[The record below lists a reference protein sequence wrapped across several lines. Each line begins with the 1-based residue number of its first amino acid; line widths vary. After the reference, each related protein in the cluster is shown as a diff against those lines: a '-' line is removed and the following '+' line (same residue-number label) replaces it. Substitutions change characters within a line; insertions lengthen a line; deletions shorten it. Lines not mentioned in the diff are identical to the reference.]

1 MSDYLNELNDDQ
13 KKAVLHKNGPLIV
26 IAGAGSGKTRV
37 LTYRIVH
44 LINEGVDPFN
54 ILALTFTNKAAKEMK
69 KRISQSV
76 GDSIAKNIWMGT
88 FHSVFARILRSEASF
103 IGYPTSFTIYDT
115 QDSERLVSNIIK
127 ELKLNKDNYKAK
139 QIRNRI
145 SSLKNNF
152 ISPEKY
158 YSVPDLV
165 EQDKISKREEF
176 VTIYK
181 RYNDRCFKASAM
193 DFDDLLLK
201 TNELLNKFPEIL
213 SKYQD
218 KFRYIMVDEYQD
230 TNYSQYLIIKS
241 LSDRY
246 ENLCV
251 VGDDSQ
257 SIYSF
262 RGANIDNILNFK
274 KHYPNCSTY
283 KLEQNYR
290 SSNNIVQCANSL
302 IKKNQFKLD
311 KTIWTSNED
320 GDKILVNKSQTD
332 SDEGRFIASS
342 IFQEKNNEYL
352 DNSSFAVLYRTNAQS
367 RSIEDALRKI
377 NIEYQVFGGLSFYQ
391 RKEIKDVLAYL
402 RLTQNQNDEES
413 FRRIINFPPRGI
425 GQTTIDK
432 LTLISEKENLSLFDS
447 ISKIKNYDIKINS
460 STIDKLENF
469 QNLILSLKVFS
480 NNNNALDTAT
490 HILNKSFIINH
501 YKDEGSLE
509 SFNRIENIE
518 ELINGINDFMQ
529 GQNELY
535 ESDKSLSKYLEDVA
549 LYSETDKNIESNK
562 VSLMTIHMAKGLEFP
577 IVYVVGLEENLF
589 PSIMSIN
596 SREEIEEERRLFYVA
611 MTRAEKKLILSYCNQ
626 RFKWGNIVESEPS
639 RFLSEIDNKFT
650 INNNIQRE
658 TPSIDNKLLRI
669 KKIRTKPTLSSNLKK
684 IKRDVSNGIININI
698 NVDDNVFHERFGKG
712 KVIEIEFDGNN
723 SRATINFQN
732 SGQKKVLLRFA
743 KLKILK

>member
-176 VTIYK
+176 VTVYK

-425 GQTTIDK
+425 GQTTLDK

-490 HILNKSFIINH
+490 HILNKSFIINY

-518 ELINGINDFMQ
+518 ELINGINDFIL

-669 KKIRTKPTLSSNLKK
+669 KKIRTKPTLSNLKK
-684 IKRDVSNGIININI
+684 IKKDISNNIININI

-712 KVIEIEFDGNN
+712 KVIEIEYDGNN

>member
-1 MSDYLNELNDDQ
+1 MSDYLNSLNDDQ

-44 LINEGVDPFN
+44 LINEGIDPFN

-115 QDSERLVSNIIK
+115 QDSERLVSNIII

-158 YSVPDLV
+158 YSIPELV
-165 EQDKISKREEF
+165 EQDKISKRDEF
-176 VTIYK
+176 ATIYK

-201 TNELLNKFPEIL
+201 TNELLNNFPEIL

-218 KFRYIMVDEYQD
+218 KFRYILVDEYQD

-320 GDKILVNKSQTD
+320 GEKILVNKSQTD

-352 DNSSFAVLYRTNAQS
+352 NNSSFAVLYRTNAQS

-413 FRRIINFPPRGI
+413 FRRIINFPPKGI

-490 HILNKSFIINH
+490 HILNKSFIINY

-518 ELINGINDFMQ
+518 ELINGINDFML

-669 KKIRTKPTLSSNLKK
+669 KKIRTKPTLSNLKK
-684 IKRDVSNGIININI
+684 IKKDMSNSLININI

-723 SRATINFQN
+723 SRATINFQY
-732 SGQKKVLLRFA
+732 SGYKKVLLRFA

>member
-158 YSVPDLV
+158 YSVPELV

-480 NNNNALDTAT
+480 SNNNALDTAT
-490 HILNKSFIINH
+490 HILNKSFIINY

-518 ELINGINDFMQ
+518 ELINGINDFML

-669 KKIRTKPTLSSNLKK
+669 KKIRTKPTLSNLKK
-684 IKRDVSNGIININI
+684 IKKDISNNIININI

-712 KVIEIEFDGNN
+712 KVIEIEYDGNN

>member
-158 YSVPDLV
+158 YSVPELV

-447 ISKIKNYDIKINS
+447 ISKIRNYDIKINS

-490 HILNKSFIINH
+490 HILNKSFIINY

-518 ELINGINDFMQ
+518 ELINGINDFML

-669 KKIRTKPTLSSNLKK
+669 KKIRTKPTLSNLKK
-684 IKRDVSNGIININI
+684 IKKDISNNIININI

-712 KVIEIEFDGNN
+712 KVIEIEYDGNN

>member
-158 YSVPDLV
+158 YSVPELV

-391 RKEIKDVLAYL
+391 RKEIKDILAYL

-490 HILNKSFIINH
+490 HILNKSFIINY

-518 ELINGINDFMQ
+518 ELINGINDFML

-669 KKIRTKPTLSSNLKK
+669 KKIRTKPTLSNLKK
-684 IKRDVSNGIININI
+684 IKKDISNNIININI
-698 NVDDNVFHERFGKG
+698 NVDDNVFHERFGSKFLKNVG
-712 KVIEIEFDGNN
+712 K
-723 SRATINFQN
+723 
-732 SGQKKVLLRFA
+732 
-743 KLKILK
+743 

>member
-490 HILNKSFIINH
+490 HILNKSFIINY

-518 ELINGINDFMQ
+518 ELINGINDFML

-589 PSIMSIN
+589 PSIMSVN

-669 KKIRTKPTLSSNLKK
+669 KKIRTKPTLSNLKK
-684 IKRDVSNGIININI
+684 IKKDISNNIININI

-712 KVIEIEFDGNN
+712 KVIEIEYDGNN

>member
-158 YSVPDLV
+158 YSVPELV

-274 KHYPNCSTY
+274 KHYPNCFTY

-352 DNSSFAVLYRTNAQS
+352 DNSAFAVLYRTNAQS

-391 RKEIKDVLAYL
+391 RKEIKDILAYL

-447 ISKIKNYDIKINS
+447 ISKIKNYNIKINS

-469 QNLILSLKVFS
+469 QNLILSLKIFS

-490 HILNKSFIINH
+490 HILNKSLIINY

-518 ELINGINDFMQ
+518 ELINGINDFML

-669 KKIRTKPTLSSNLKK
+669 KKIRTKPTLSNLKK
-684 IKRDVSNGIININI
+684 IKKDKSNSIININI
-698 NVDDNVFHERFGKG
+698 RVDDNVFHERFGKG
-712 KVIEIEFDGNN
+712 KVIEIEYDGNN

>member
-158 YSVPDLV
+158 YSVPELV

-391 RKEIKDVLAYL
+391 RKEIKDILAYL

-447 ISKIKNYDIKINS
+447 ISKIKNYNIKINS

-469 QNLILSLKVFS
+469 QNLILSLKIFS

-490 HILNKSFIINH
+490 HILNKSLIINY

-518 ELINGINDFMQ
+518 ELINGINDFML

-669 KKIRTKPTLSSNLKK
+669 KKIRTKPTLSNLKK
-684 IKRDVSNGIININI
+684 IKKDISNNIININI

-712 KVIEIEFDGNN
+712 KVIEIEYDGNN

>member
-1 MSDYLNELNDDQ
+1 LSNYLNELNDDQ

-158 YSVPDLV
+158 YSIPELV

-432 LTLISEKENLSLFDS
+432 LTLISEKENLSLFES
-447 ISKIKNYDIKINS
+447 ISKIKNYDVKINS

-490 HILNKSFIINH
+490 HILNKSFIINY

-518 ELINGINDFMQ
+518 ELINGINDFML

-669 KKIRTKPTLSSNLKK
+669 KKIRTKPTLSNLKK
-684 IKRDVSNGIININI
+684 IRKDISNSIININI

-712 KVIEIEFDGNN
+712 KVIEIEYDGNN

>member
-44 LINEGVDPFN
+44 LINEGIDPFN

-490 HILNKSFIINH
+490 HILNKSFIINY

-518 ELINGINDFMQ
+518 ELINGINDFML

-589 PSIMSIN
+589 PSIMSVN

-669 KKIRTKPTLSSNLKK
+669 KKIRTKPTLSNLKK
-684 IKRDVSNGIININI
+684 IKKDISNNIININI

-712 KVIEIEFDGNN
+712 KVIEIEYDGNN

>member
-158 YSVPDLV
+158 YSVPELV

-352 DNSSFAVLYRTNAQS
+352 DNSAFAVLYRTNAQS

-490 HILNKSFIINH
+490 HILNKSFIINY

-518 ELINGINDFMQ
+518 ELINGINDFML

-669 KKIRTKPTLSSNLKK
+669 KKIRTKPTLSNLKK
-684 IKRDVSNGIININI
+684 IKKDISNNIININI

-712 KVIEIEFDGNN
+712 KVIEIEYDGNN

>member
-311 KTIWTSNED
+311 KTIWTSNKD

-650 INNNIQRE
+650 INNNVQRE

-684 IKRDVSNGIININI
+684 IKKDVSNGIININI

>member
-152 ISPEKY
+152 ISAEKY
-158 YSVPDLV
+158 YSVPELV

-213 SKYQD
+213 SKYQH

-447 ISKIKNYDIKINS
+447 ISKIKNHDIKINS
-460 STIDKLENF
+460 STINKLENF

-490 HILNKSFIINH
+490 HILNKSLIINY

-518 ELINGINDFMQ
+518 ELINGINDFML

-669 KKIRTKPTLSSNLKK
+669 KKIRTKPTLSNLKK
-684 IKRDVSNGIININI
+684 IKKDISNSIININI

>member
-1 MSDYLNELNDDQ
+1 LSDYLNELNDDQ

-158 YSVPDLV
+158 YSVPELV

-274 KHYPNCSTY
+274 KHYPNCFTY

-352 DNSSFAVLYRTNAQS
+352 DNSAFAVLYRTNAQS

-490 HILNKSFIINH
+490 HILNKSFIINY

-518 ELINGINDFMQ
+518 ELINGINDFML

-669 KKIRTKPTLSSNLKK
+669 KKIRTKPTLSNLKK
-684 IKRDVSNGIININI
+684 IKKDISNSIININI
-698 NVDDNVFHERFGKG
+698 NVNDNVFHERFGKG
-712 KVIEIEFDGNN
+712 NVIEIEYDGNN

>member
-176 VTIYK
+176 ITIYK

-302 IKKNQFKLD
+302 IKKNHFKLD
-311 KTIWTSNED
+311 KTIWTSNKD

-501 YKDEGSLE
+501 YKNEGSLE

-684 IKRDVSNGIININI
+684 IKKDISNGIININI

-732 SGQKKVLLRFA
+732 SGPKKVLLRFA

>member
-158 YSVPDLV
+158 YSVPELV

-274 KHYPNCSTY
+274 KHYPNCFTY

-352 DNSSFAVLYRTNAQS
+352 DNSAFAVLYRTNAQS

-391 RKEIKDVLAYL
+391 RKEIKDILAYL

-447 ISKIKNYDIKINS
+447 ISKIKNYNIKINS

-469 QNLILSLKVFS
+469 QNLILSLKIFS

-490 HILNKSFIINH
+490 HILNKSFIINY

-518 ELINGINDFMQ
+518 ELINGINDFML

-669 KKIRTKPTLSSNLKK
+669 KKIRTKPTLSNLKK
-684 IKRDVSNGIININI
+684 IKKDKSNSIININI
-698 NVDDNVFHERFGKG
+698 RVDDNVFHERFGKG
-712 KVIEIEFDGNN
+712 KVIEIEYDGNN